1 MSSIATATSFNAPPN
16 LPPPTRPTE
25 QGFAEP
31 HVVIATDDIFGSQN
45 FDPDALTPDALMTY
59 LSTRLNSINDQTQG
73 VLERQKCSETVR
85 HEVGEIKK
93 LLTTLDTNEDAKDDA
108 IEFPEETRVKLEEH
122 LNNIAIVNPK
132 LAQRISEDL
141 HKQGQVL
148 QDGQPCTTARV
159 DSTKEYLDAT
169 CKDIESSAQMDMIN
183 LQSLMGARQT
193 AIQLSTNLVAA
204 LAESMKAVVTNIR

>member
-1 MSSIATATSFNAPPN
+1 MPAAAM
-16 LPPPTRPTE
+16 
-25 QGFAEP
+25 GFCL
-31 HVVIATDDIFGSQN
+31 I
-45 FDPDALTPDALMTY
+45 
-59 LSTRLNSINDQTQG
+59 
-73 VLERQKCSETVR
+73 
-85 HEVGEIKK
+85 
-93 LLTTLDTNEDAKDDA
+93 
-108 IEFPEETRVKLEEH
+108 
-122 LNNIAIVNPK
+122 NNIAVVNPK

-141 HKQGQVL
+141 HKEGQVL
-148 QDGQPCTTARV
+148 HDGQPCTTAHV